1 MHTSSSAVCIITI
14 VLDSFSGRL
23 SQLDKCILHM
33 QLEHALSKRVME
45 DVVRIARAAAGQH
58 GPEIR
63 SFKLLQ
69 KAKDEIIHALVSPP
83 TVL

>member
-1 MHTSSSAVCIITI
+1 
-14 VLDSFSGRL
+14 
-23 SQLDKCILHM
+23 M